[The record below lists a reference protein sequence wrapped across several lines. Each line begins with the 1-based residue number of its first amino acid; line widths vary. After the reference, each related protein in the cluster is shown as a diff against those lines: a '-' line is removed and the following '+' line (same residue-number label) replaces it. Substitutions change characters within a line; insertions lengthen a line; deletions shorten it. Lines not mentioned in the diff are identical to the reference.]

1 MNATQDSGEI
11 GVTVKYMIVDIQL
24 DRHNRVYVCR
34 ATNQNGNESVETTV
48 RVFGK
53 LNLSQVQYS
62 LSILILCVSVQVFLV
77 KLTTAA
83 L

>member
-62 LSILILCVSVQVFLV
+62 LSIPILCVSVQVFLV